1 MTLPLS
7 CWNQHRE
14 LAVITVLGWSG
25 YLKDASTGE
34 RLGYLGDLHDYG
46 DLDARALTGEV
57 EQETW
62 GGYPTTFTGPAAAF
76 ASWIEAP
83 KESNFRQRLVRA
95 EQSSEHPG
103 GVRTATPREA
113 KKIATDTLRSVDPER
128 RIRVDLWDQS

>member
-1 MTLPLS
+1 M
-7 CWNQHRE
+7 
-14 LAVITVLGWSG
+14 ITVLGWSG

-46 DLDARALTGEV
+46 DRDARALAGEI

-76 ASWIEAP
+76 ASWIEDLQ
-83 KESNFRQRLVRA
+83 ESNFRQRLVRA

-103 GVRTATPREA
+103 GVRTATPHEA
-113 KKIATDTLRSVDPER
+113 KKIATDALRSVDPER